1 MKTGSIL
8 YGHGLGNMGCS
19 SKVWHEVFTSF
30 IVPSA
35 YAHGKS
41 CLWNTG
47 GQPCVG
53 TGKIALLSL
62 QLLGK
67 ERKDA
72 EGQFA
77 FQVPARGNAEHAQ
90 LAGTCLRA
98 GWRASKCKYEHWG
111 GIHNKP
117 FSWLPAL
124 F

>member
-1 MKTGSIL
+1 MGTGWEIWAVPQRFGMRCLHPLLSL
-8 YGHGLGNMGCS
+8 QLMHMGRAVCGTL
-19 SKVWHEVFTSF
+19 F
-30 IVPSA
+30 
-35 YAHGKS
+35 
-41 CLWNTG
+41 G